1 MIVHWFI
8 EPVSYGKESASDI
21 ENPFENKKCATQFCY
36 KTLETD
42 FKELKIFASHK
53 NNFASDFIVSH
64 ITLNYYYTY
73 LNDCNYWT
81 LYLNIIIYDW

>member
-8 EPVSYGKESASDI
+8 EPVSYCKESASDI
-21 ENPFENKKCATQFCY
+21 ENPFQNQKCATQFCF

-53 NNFASDFIVSH
+53 NNFASDYFELLLYVFEWLEL
-64 ITLNYYYTY
+64 LNS
-73 LNDCNYWT
+73 
-81 LYLNIIIYDW
+81 IF

>member
-42 FKELKIFASHK
+42 FKELRYLQITKTILHK
-53 NNFASDFIVSH
+53 TF
-64 ITLNYYYTY
+64 
-73 LNDCNYWT
+73 
-81 LYLNIIIYDW
+81 